1 MSQIKKNNID
11 KTYWKSIQEKINSK
25 EIDSFIVNEFPEG
38 TVEVAETM
46 TRKKFLSLMG
56 ASMAMAGLVG
66 CRKPVEKILPYVNAP
81 EEIIPGIPNYYAT
94 TMSIGL
100 NSYGIIVESHD
111 SRPTHIEGNINHFHL
126 KVPLILLYRHRYLI
140 YMILTE

>member
-1 MSQIKKNNID
+1 M
-11 KTYWKSIQEKINSK
+11 
-25 EIDSFIVNEFPEG
+25 
-38 TVEVAETM
+38 
-46 TRKKFLSLMG
+46 
-56 ASMAMAGLVG
+56 G

-111 SRPTHIEGNINHFHL
+111 CRPTHIEGNINHFSS
-126 KVPLILLYRHRYLI
+126 KGAVNPFIQASILDLYDPDRMKKPTYKKH
-140 YMILTE
+140 